1 MDKIDKFL
9 LKLSLSERLILL
21 GILEQIMISDIEMLD
36 VKKLSWEKDLF
47 RVRKWKIRIIF
58 RDEWGK
64 NDIINIDYRGNIYK

>member
-36 VKKLSWEKDLF
+36 VKKLS
-47 RVRKWKIRIIF
+47 
-58 RDEWGK
+58 
-64 NDIINIDYRGNIYK
+64 